1 MVGLRHRK
9 KTSKNL
15 NISNMTTIELAE
27 VCQKGNFVAL
37 VSRNDEDN
45 TRYAAEL
52 CKDVNQID
60 SGVTLYFF
68 LKEESK
74 DFRSAFPKVLV
85 EIDDT
90 PAVSIEEL
98 EYKVKKQ
105 KSSF

>member
-1 MVGLRHRK
+1 
-9 KTSKNL
+9 
-15 NISNMTTIELAE
+15 MTTIELEE

-60 SGVTLYFF
+60 SGVTLYFS

-98 EYKVKKQ
+98 EYKLKKQ